1 MKFVTMAGRAKHLRT
16 SIICKCWWEA
26 RLEDLREHGQQRTSD
41 ASSSEVASDE
51 DCTYLP
57 DGCDEELMD
66 LDQALEE
73 PLWYGSCGVEDTEC
87 PSTGDTEFTSSP
99 SGVDLRST
107 ELISCVELPVLVEEY
122 PGAAQV
128 VDESKNLYTQIWEGD
143 KLYESRKIGGAFYPF
158 SGVMEWEVVEWLHSL
173 DVPMEK
179 IDHFFELEYVSS
191 IGVI

>member
-1 MKFVTMAGRAKHLRT
+1 MKFVTMAGRAKHLGT
-16 SIICKCWWEA
+16 SIICKHWWEA
-26 RLEDLREHGQQRTSD
+26 HLDDLRKHD

-51 DCTYLP
+51 DRVYLP
-57 DGCDEELMD
+57 DSCDEEPMD
-66 LDQALEE
+66 LDQELED
-73 PLWYGSCGVEDTEC
+73 PLWYGNCGAEDTEC
-87 PSTGDTEFTSSP
+87 PNTGDAEFTSSP

-158 SGVMEWEVVEWLHSL
+158 SGVIEWEVVEWLHSL

-191 IGVI
+191 TGVV